1 MKKALKTKL
10 GEISIDLIDEPRAV
24 ARLDIDPEPVKEL
37 ALSISELGLLQPIV
51 IREAAGRYEIIAGHR
66 RYLAHKLIGLESIKA
81 SVVKMSDKDT
91 VIARATEN
99 LRRVDL
105 TPMEE
110 AAIYS
115 DLVNVHKM
123 DFEEI
128 GKKMGKT
135 AGTIKR
141 RLDLVKM
148 PPILQNA
155 VHQKLISMTVAEELW
170 PIADLT
176 SLEYY
181 LTFAIENGCTK
192 EVARQWCKD
201 WKDSERRSDETGEL
215 PGGHQSP
222 QEPRPYYVACD
233 LCNGPAEMSTMVRMS
248 VCPVCYKTIKENM

>member
-1 MKKALKTKL
+1 MQKVSKVKSCEVAL
-10 GEISIDLIDEPRAV
+10 DLIDEPRAV
-24 ARLDIDPEPVKEL
+24 ARMEIEPEPVKEL

-51 IREAAGRYEIIAGHR
+51 IREVAGRYEIIAGHR
-66 RYLAHKLIGLESIKA
+66 RYLAHKLLGLKNIMA
-81 SVVKMSDKDT
+81 GIVKMSDKDA

-123 DFEEI
+123 TFEQI

-148 PPILQNA
+148 PPVLQNA
-155 VHQKLISMTVAEELW
+155 VHQGLISMTVAEELW
-170 PIADLT
+170 PIADPT

-181 LTFAIENGCTK
+181 LTFAVENGCTK

-201 WKDSERRSDETGEL
+201 WKDSNRRSEESGEL
-215 PGGHQSP
+215 AGGHQSP

-233 LCNGPAEMSTMVRMS
+233 ICNGPAEMSTMVRMS
-248 VCPVCYKTIKENM
+248 ICTVCYKTIKDNM